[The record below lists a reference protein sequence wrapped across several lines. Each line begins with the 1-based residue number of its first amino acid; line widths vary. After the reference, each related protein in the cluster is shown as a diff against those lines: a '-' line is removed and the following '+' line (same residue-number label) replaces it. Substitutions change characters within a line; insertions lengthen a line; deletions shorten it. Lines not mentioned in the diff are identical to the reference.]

1 MIPRLDLFHQMV
13 YDDGDFVAIANYI
26 DTPTEYSVYEKNSG
40 EWIGGTNCHYWE
52 PQVRLIIKSRIQWLK
67 NTLHLT

>member
-13 YDDGDFVAIANYI
+13 YDDGDFVAIANYTE
-26 DTPTEYSVYEKNSG
+26 TPTDYKVYEKQSG
-40 EWIGGTNCHYWE
+40 EYVGGTNCHYWE
-52 PQVRLIIKSRIQWLK
+52 PQVRLVIKSRIQWLK